1 MSGREVTVVFNS
13 DSSQVRGLV
22 DSSFGQLK
30 ERMILND
37 FRVTSITAQAMTEV
51 PTAQKD
57 ASQSSGG
64 FEVRA

>member
-1 MSGREVTVVFNS
+1 MSSLIVT
-13 DSSQVRGLV
+13 SQVRGLV
-22 DSSFGQLK
+22 DATFGQLK

-51 PTAQKD
+51 PAAQKD
-57 ASQSSGG
+57 SSQSSGG